1 MNKKKIMMLLAGTAM
16 LVACGGGGNMNF
28 GDNEFP
34 VATVGTQSAS
44 SQTNYPATIKGIQDV
59 EIRPKISGF
68 ITRVCVQEG
77 QTVGAGQL
85 LFVIDNETY
94 QATVRQAQA
103 SVNQAQ
109 AAVSTAT
116 AQMNTAKLT
125 YDNSQQLHKNK
136 VIGDYELQTA
146 KNSFESAQA
155 QVNQAKAAL
164 AAAQASLRS
173 ANETLSFCYV
183 KSPTSGVVGNLPFK
197 VGALVSSSSAQPLT
211 TVSNI
216 STMEVYFSMNEKD
229 VLDMTKSSGSPQAA
243 IQSFPP
249 VKLQLADGTIY
260 AHEGRVTKVSGV
272 IDPATGSVSMI
283 AQFTNP
289 DKLLKSGGSGS
300 VIIPHENNNAIV
312 VPQECVTEVQ
322 DKHFMYVVGKDNK
335 VNYTEVTV
343 DPQNDGKNYV
353 IRSGLKVGD
362 KYVTK
367 GLTKLQDKMDIVP
380 ITAEQYEKKLK
391 EAEKLG
397 EAQNDASKL
406 KEVFSK

>member
-353 IRSGLKVGD
+353 IHSGLKVGD

-367 GLTKLQDKMDIVP
+367 GLTKLHDKMDIVP